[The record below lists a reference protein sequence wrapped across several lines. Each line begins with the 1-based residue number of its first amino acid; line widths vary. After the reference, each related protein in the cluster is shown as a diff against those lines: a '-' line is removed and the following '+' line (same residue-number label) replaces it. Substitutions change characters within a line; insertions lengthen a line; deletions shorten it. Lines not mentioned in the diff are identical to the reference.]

1 MLRRE
6 DTSSGCKPCALRCAL
21 VGAFVLSSS
30 LSHAILPI
38 PYGVEPPV
46 EEASQDQIA
55 TVDPDTIPGYSELFA
70 SGQLRAME
78 LPSFGEQTALGYE
91 PGKTFEVPDTL
102 RHRVDFWKKIYTVY
116 SSHQAVLHDDENLD
130 RIYGVVDLSHITANP
145 ALGKRQRRQAIA
157 KYLKEARKALSKK
170 LATLHLFQDI
180 PQEMPRELFS
190 LFMKF
195 QNNSDP
201 RRFQTASKHVRTQL
215 GQRDKVVQGFLFG
228 GRYWGKMAQIM
239 AEKEVPQELTRLPLV
254 ESAFDLSAR
263 SKVGASGVWQ
273 FMRSTGKRFLR
284 IDKGIDERNDP
295 IIAAVAA
302 AQLLLQNYE
311 ALQSW
316 PLAITAY
323 NHGREGMVRAVKKLE
338 TTDLAE
344 IIARYESSSFG
355 FASSNFYSEFLAIL
369 EVEKEY
375 TEHFGALMVDSPI
388 EYEEVSFPLSLR
400 FSAIAERCG
409 VPAEELSLLN
419 PAFLAPTLT
428 GKIPVPAFYLVKVPP
443 GKKAQCSNS
452 EEKK

>member
-1 MLRRE
+1 LKQLL
-6 DTSSGCKPCALRCAL
+6 S
-21 VGAFVLSSS
+21 AFLLFSN
-30 LSHAILPI
+30 LCFAILPL

-46 EEASQDQIA
+46 EDSAQDQVA
-55 TVDPDTIPGYSELFA
+55 TVDPETIPGYSELFA

-78 LPSFGEQTALGYE
+78 LPSFGEQNALGYE
-91 PGKTFEVPDTL
+91 SGKTFEVPEAL

-116 SSHQAVLHDDENLD
+116 TSHQAVLHDDENLD
-130 RIYGVVDLSHITANP
+130 MVYGVLDLSHITGNP
-145 ALGKRQRRQAIA
+145 KLDKRQRRQAIG

-195 QNNSDP
+195 QKNADP
-201 RRFQTASKHVRTQL
+201 RKFQTASKHVRTQL

-228 GRYWGKMAQIM
+228 GRYWIKMAEILSQNG
-239 AEKEVPQELTRLPLV
+239 VPKELTRLPLV

-295 IIAAVAA
+295 ITAALAA

-323 NHGREGMVRAVKKLE
+323 NHGRDGMLRAVKKLE
-338 TTDLAE
+338 TNDLAE

-369 EVEKEY
+369 EVEREY
-375 TEHFGALMVDSPI
+375 TEHFGALMVDAPI
-388 EYEEVSFPLSLR
+388 EYEEVSFPMSTR
-400 FSAIAERCG
+400 FSAVAERCG
-409 VPAEELSLLN
+409 VTAEELSILN
-419 PAFLAPTLT
+419 PAFLPSTVS
-428 GKIPVPAFYLVKVPP
+428 GKTSIPAFYLVKVPP
-443 GKKAQCSNS
+443 GKKTACSKS